1 MLAASAA
8 AIGEDD
14 EAGRCEQ
21 FLRESS
27 PTAAA
32 ELGSRSVRLGCR
44 AAPADAGPTARP

>member
-14 EAGRCEQ
+14 EAKRCEQ
-21 FLRESS
+21 FLRDSS

-32 ELGSRSVRLGCR
+32 ELG
-44 AAPADAGPTARP
+44 AGA

>member
-14 EAGRCEQ
+14 EAKRCEQ
-21 FLRESS
+21 FLRDSS

-32 ELGSRSVRLGCR
+32 ELGAGASTAARRAGRAGLG
-44 AAPADAGPTARP
+44 AGA